1 VTTPKITDLHE
12 VAGRLLGEAQRA
24 ASGRAAETVVSG
36 SVQRSTVIALTTD
49 AEMAEHDSPPAALL
63 HVISGRVRMHTHD
76 EEWVL
81 GAGQVTS
88 VPSRRHAL
96 AALEDS
102 AVLLTVA
109 LHG

>member
-1 VTTPKITDLHE
+1 MATPEITDLHD

-63 HVISGRVRMHTHD
+63 QVISGRLRLHTHD
-76 EEWVL
+76 QEWVL
-81 GAGQVTS
+81 GAGQVLP
-88 VPSRRHAL
+88 VPPRRHGVV
-96 AALEDS
+96 ALEDS
-102 AVLLTVA
+102 AFLLTVA